1 MYGAGWGRLAVHD
14 AGSAPAP
21 RATEPGL
28 TRVRAPRARH
38 DRPWMQITRAEPT
51 AAQRP
56 KPKDIGLQTE
66 KRPDQRHAPGPR
78 RRDPFPVDQ
87 RRPGNGSLMPASTSA
102 VHFAAAGQEA
112 TMNAATVSL
121 PSPTVTAQLGK
132 APRSSTNSSASR
144 VQGHRPPLPRT
155 RTSWLSSTPTATV
168 ATPPSSRPTG
178 TPIRRTSP
186 PGAVPS
192 GPAWAPPSEPL
203 RNTSFE
209 VAIRALGRPCFL
221 AVGASCHACRTG
233 ARSSPAR

>member
-144 VQGHRPPLPRT
+144 VQGHRPPYRAPGHPGSRPLRRPRSPRHRPRARLAPRSGERVHRVRCRLALPGLLR
-155 RTSWLSSTPTATV
+155 LNPC
-168 ATPPSSRPTG
+168 ATPASK
-178 TPIRRTSP
+178 
-186 PGAVPS
+186 
-192 GPAWAPPSEPL
+192 L
-203 RNTSFE
+203 RY
-209 VAIRALGRPCFL
+209 ARLAAL
-221 AVGASCHACRTG
+221 ASWR
-233 ARSSPAR
+233 